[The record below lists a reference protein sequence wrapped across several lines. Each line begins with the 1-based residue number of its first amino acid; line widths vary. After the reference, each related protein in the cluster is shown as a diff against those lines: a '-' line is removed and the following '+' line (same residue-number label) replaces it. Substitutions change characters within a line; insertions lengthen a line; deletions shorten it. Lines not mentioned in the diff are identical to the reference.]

1 MTDEGGSK
9 NSSSLRVHPASS
21 SRPLVRVFC
30 AVELPVEVR
39 ERIAE
44 AIARLRE
51 AAPGVRASWERTE
64 KLHITLKFLGEI
76 APERV
81 EALSNAAERT
91 SKLSPPFTLK
101 VEGAGAFPP
110 RGLPRVLW
118 LGIVDLQGA
127 LIRLQKSLEDEC
139 VAEGFAR
146 EERPFRPHLTLAR
159 IRAPQGARELAKLHQ
174 ENNFEP
180 VEFPVSDLT
189 VLRSDLSPRGSRYTE
204 ISRHDL

>member
-1 MTDEGGSK
+1 MKKKGDQPS
-9 NSSSLRVHPASS
+9 
-21 SRPLVRVFC
+21 VRVFC
-30 AVELPVEVR
+30 AVELPLEVR

-76 APERV
+76 EQERV
-81 EALSNAAERT
+81 EALSNAAQR
-91 SKLSPPFTLK
+91 SASVNSPFTLK

-118 LGIVDLQGA
+118 LGIADSQGA
-127 LIRLQKSLEDEC
+127 LTRLQKSLEDEC
-139 VAEGFAR
+139 AAEGFAR

-159 IRAPQGARELAKLHQ
+159 IRAPQGARELAQLHQ

-189 VLRSDLSPRGSRYTE
+189 VLRSDLAPVGSRYTE
-204 ISRHDL
+204 ISSHVFGVIQSL